1 MNSGSFRND
10 RGFNPRGGF
19 NHNQNRG
26 HRPQHGHGRRPD
38 DRVPSR
44 QPTEAERSFLSK
56 VSIDPSPRIRLEQG
70 LPELTMRAM
79 DLLCP
84 IGKGQR
90 GLIVAPPTCGK
101 TTLLRHLCKAISTA
115 EPSMK
120 VYCLL
125 IDERPEEVTDFKRNS
140 KAEVHWSSIDLPYE
154 NHVRVAD
161 ELMKKAYAEADA
173 GQDVLILLDSLTRLA
188 RVHNSETRGQGRTL
202 SGGVDARGLEVPR
215 RIFGSARKIENGG
228 SLGILATIL
237 VDTGSRMD
245 EVIFQEFKG
254 TGNMEIVLSREIS
267 GRRIFPA
274 VDVGMTGTRKE
285 ELLFDPE
292 EYKGIRKL
300 RNALAGVRDKVQ
312 AADALVKLME
322 KYPANKELLSALLK
336 S

>member
-1 MNSGSFRND
+1 MNRPDYRDRNY
-10 RGFNPRGGF
+10 R
-19 NHNQNRG
+19 NHFNQNR
-26 HRPQHGHGRRPD
+26 PSHGYQGPDRRQQRRPEG
-38 DRVPSR
+38 PR
-44 QPTEAERSFLSK
+44 QEVTEAERSFLSK
-56 VSIDPSPRIRLEQG
+56 VSIDPSPRIRLEAG
-70 LPELTMRAM
+70 LPEPTMRAM
-79 DLLCP
+79 DMLCP

-154 NHVRVAD
+154 NHVRVAN
-161 ELMKKAYAEADA
+161 ELMKKAYEEANA

-202 SGGVDARGLEVPR
+202 SGGVDARGLEIPR
-215 RIFGSARKIENGG
+215 RIFGSARKIESGG
-228 SLGILATIL
+228 SLAILATIL

-254 TGNMEIVLSREIS
+254 TGNMEIVLSRDIS

-274 VDVGMTGTRKE
+274 VDIGFTGTRKE
-285 ELLFDPE
+285 ELLFDAE
-292 EYKGIRKL
+292 EYQGVRKL
-300 RNALAGVRDKVQ
+300 RSALGGKDKVQ
-312 AADALVKLME
+312 AAETLVKLME
-322 KYPANKELLSALLK
+322 KYPTNKELLAVFAK
-336 S
+336 EK